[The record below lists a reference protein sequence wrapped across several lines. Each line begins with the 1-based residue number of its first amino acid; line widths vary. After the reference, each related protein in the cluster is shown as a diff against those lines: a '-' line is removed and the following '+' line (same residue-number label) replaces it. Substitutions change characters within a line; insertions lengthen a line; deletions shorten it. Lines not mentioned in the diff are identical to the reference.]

1 MRLFGPLATKLVASI
16 TRLNKL
22 KVTKRH
28 TMNDKTYISKD
39 LFIKRFTTLCI
50 KSGSSEFPKV
60 ERDQHILLKSA
71 MIRIGPGGPFSEK
84 EINDRLESWVT
95 EICQIPNVDR
105 AMMRRRL
112 VDTGY
117 LKRATDGSSYEI
129 TTGLQTPLFDDEIDQ
144 LDFLEILNA
153 AREEIA
159 RRKREYLEKSGK

>member
-1 MRLFGPLATKLVASI
+1 MK
-16 TRLNKL
+16 
-22 KVTKRH
+22 
-28 TMNDKTYISKD
+28 DKGHISKD

-50 KSGSSEFPKV
+50 KSGSSEFPKD
-60 ERDQHILLKSA
+60 ERDQHIMLKSA
-71 MIRIGPGGPFSEK
+71 MIQIGPGGPFSEK

-105 AMMRRRL
+105 VMMRRRL

-129 TTGLQTPLFDDEIDQ
+129 AAPGAQSQTFDEEIDQ
-144 LDFLEILNA
+144 LDLLEVLKV